1 MSSSPERD
9 ETEEKLLAEEQ
20 EPSLGPVPGR
30 KETFDRYD
38 IAELHHNLGLDRMSK
53 AIEDLAGLVKSQA
66 QATQQSSESGSLPV
80 RQKAKKRRTEHHEIS
95 EESFQAESG
104 SLQSAKRRKT
114 NEYSAESGSL
124 NSARVHGTTQ
134 AEVFDPTLSLASGS
148 EGTDAGESTDEEVD
162 LPPSVFDSEDVGPK
176 ISNSLATRITDAF
189 TKKPIEEKMKAIGEK
204 YKTPENC
211 PLVCIPKVNQA
222 LWSELPRASKLRDL
236 GMQEIQKSIVKASQA
251 LAQMADDIIQSKKN
265 NTQPKPKEL
274 LGVLSDSLTFLGNA
288 CYQTS
293 LKRRENLKPELSKSF
308 QALCLQSTPVT
319 QSLFGD
325 DLAKHV
331 DEIAKAN
338 KITSK
343 VFKPSSI
350 TSTKTPSKHF
360 RRRSDSSRPFLRDRY
375 QAPRQRNPGYGYKN
389 YSSRDQSRNQTYS
402 KKGDQTKS
410 QQTNSKTT
418 T

>member
-1 MSSSPERD
+1 M
-9 ETEEKLLAEEQ
+9 
-20 EPSLGPVPGR
+20 
-30 KETFDRYD
+30 
-38 IAELHHNLGLDRMSK
+38 
-53 AIEDLAGLVKSQA
+53 
-66 QATQQSSESGSLPV
+66 
-80 RQKAKKRRTEHHEIS
+80 
-95 EESFQAESG
+95 
-104 SLQSAKRRKT
+104 
-114 NEYSAESGSL
+114 
-124 NSARVHGTTQ
+124 
-134 AEVFDPTLSLASGS
+134 SLASGS

-343 VFKPSSI
+343 VFKPSST

-360 RRRSDSSRPFLRDRY
+360 RRRSDSSRTFLRDRY